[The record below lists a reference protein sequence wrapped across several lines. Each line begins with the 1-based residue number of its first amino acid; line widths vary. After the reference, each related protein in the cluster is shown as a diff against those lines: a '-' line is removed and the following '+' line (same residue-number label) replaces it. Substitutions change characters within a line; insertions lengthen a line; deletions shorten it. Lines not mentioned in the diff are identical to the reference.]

1 MTTNRQKKAVGF
13 CESVLNVK
21 FEGDLN
27 DYHQVSVFLGKY
39 LEYAKELRDEFQGL
53 DLNDIS

>member
-1 MTTNRQKKAVGF
+1 MTTNRQKEAIKF
-13 CESVLNVK
+13 CESILNIK

-27 DYHQVSVFLGKY
+27 DYHQVSTFLGKY

-53 DLNDIS
+53 DLSDIS